1 MTRRFSILK
10 LQHTQILILILSK
23 FIKKTT
29 FGYIFV
35 QEKYIILYSSDSY
48 YFTLLYK
55 VQSFMIDQVRYV
67 GLSISV
73 ILKNFYIGLGE
84 LFIRKLSSKLQYQFY
99 RLLCSSPSFKIQ
111 SIRLNQTIRTTFYLS
126 RYDSFFSDISISY
139 LIHIKYSY

>member
-10 LQHTQILILILSK
+10 LQYSQILILILSK
-23 FIKKTT
+23 FFNKMMQSRHICIRK
-29 FGYIFV
+29 IHHFV
-35 QEKYIILYSSDSY
+35 VLLQLLFYSIRQSSVIYDRSS
-48 YFTLLYK
+48 TLYK
-55 VQSFMIDQVRYV
+55 IKHFPYS
-67 GLSISV
+67 
-73 ILKNFYIGLGE
+73 KNFYIGLGE

-111 SIRLNQTIRTTFYLS
+111 SIRLNQTIRTTFYMS

>member
-55 VQSFMIDQVRYV
+55 VQSFMIDQVLYIR
-67 GLSISV
+67 LSIFV
-73 ILKNFYIGLGE
+73 ILKNFYIRLGE